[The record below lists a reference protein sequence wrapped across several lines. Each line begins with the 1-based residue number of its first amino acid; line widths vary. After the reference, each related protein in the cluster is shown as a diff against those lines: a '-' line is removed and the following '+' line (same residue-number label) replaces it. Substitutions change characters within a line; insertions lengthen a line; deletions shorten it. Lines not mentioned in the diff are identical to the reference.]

1 MKAYQVSSL
10 ENIQVL
16 SLDGTITEEGN
27 RQILEAVDSH
37 LEQGKKWWVVD
48 LSKLEFMS
56 SIGINLLLGL
66 MVRSQNKG
74 GQIALASPSRQV
86 LQLLDM
92 TRLTTVFQLCP
103 NVQSAQ
109 VVLQQK

>member
-1 MKAYQVSSL
+1 MEAFQLSSM

-16 SLDGTITEEGN
+16 SVAGMITEEGN
-27 RQILEAVDSH
+27 RKIFETVESQLAA
-37 LEQGKKWWVVD
+37 GKRSWVVD

-66 MVRSQNKG
+66 MVRSQNNG
-74 GQIALASPSRQV
+74 GEIAIASPSTQV

-103 NVQSAQ
+103 DVQAASTM
-109 VVLQQK
+109 LGQK

>member
-1 MKAYQVSSL
+1 MSDFQFSSM
-10 ENIQVL
+10 ENIQVI
-16 SLDGTITEEGN
+16 SLKGMITEEGN
-27 RQILEAVDSH
+27 RQILETVESQ
-37 LEQGKKWWVVD
+37 LEQGKRSWVVD
-48 LSKLEFMS
+48 LSKLEYMS

-74 GQIALASPSRQV
+74 GKIAIASPSSQV

-103 NVQSAQ
+103 SVKAASTVFAA
-109 VVLQQK
+109 K